1 MLEQILPLE
10 ITAAD
15 VSSHEDS
22 IAKIF
27 KIYAL
32 NSFLKNKINTICNTI
47 LRIVENRQ
55 FGELHYYK

>member
-1 MLEQILPLE
+1 MFERILPLE

-27 KIYAL
+27 
-32 NSFLKNKINTICNTI
+32 
-47 LRIVENRQ
+47 IVHGGISLGQ
-55 FGELHYYK
+55 

>member
-47 LRIVENRQ
+47 LRIV
-55 FGELHYYK
+55 LK